1 MNPLL
6 EITLLGTGG
15 MMPLRD
21 RALASAM
28 IRHQGKCV
36 LIDCGEGTQVRIHDC
51 GYSFKSIDA
60 ISLTHFHADHVSGL
74 PGLLL
79 SMSNQGRTEKV
90 RIAGPRGVQTV
101 VNALRIIAPRLPFEI
116 EFIEIDAPEAFRIG
130 ELEIMPMTL
139 RHGVDCVGYQIRLPR
154 AGRFQ
159 PERAKA
165 AGVPLKLWS
174 VLQKQPIAECDGRVF
189 TREMVMT
196 PPRKGIT
203 VLYATDTRP
212 VPAIAELGRDAD
224 LMILEGMYGEEEKKS
239 RAEEVGHMM
248 MDEAARLAREA
259 NAKRLW
265 LTHYSPAMPDAEI
278 YLDGVREIFPNA
290 ESGFDGLNACIRFED

>member
-1 MNPLL
+1 ML

-21 RALASAM
+21 RALASAI

-60 ISLTHFHADHVSGL
+60 ILLTHFHADHVSGL

-101 VNALRIIAPRLPFEI
+101 VNALRIIAPRLPFES

-165 AGVPLKLWS
+165 SGVPLKLWS

-212 VPAIAELGRDAD
+212 VPAIAELGRDTD
-224 LMILEGMYGEEEKKS
+224 LMILEGMYGEEEKRS

-278 YLDGVREIFPNA
+278 YLDSVREIFPNA